1 MFSRRFDT
9 AQVSPL
15 RQHGDTISC
24 GATGSRILV
33 LAAALLAAAPAGS
46 PPGHWSEGPPLPT
59 ARSEVAVAAL
69 GGTVYVVGG
78 YANGSVDQPLV
89 EAYDTAARAWRE
101 RAPLPRG
108 MNHVGLVALDG
119 KLYTVGGF
127 LGQNQVAAADVNAYD
142 PAANRWSARAP
153 LPAKRGSVALA
164 VLDGKIHAVGGRDS
178 ASVGTHDVYD
188 PAADRWSAAAP
199 LPAGEGR
206 DHMGL
211 LAYGGKLYAF
221 AGRFNDF
228 GHNTDLAEVYDPATD
243 RWSELPRVP
252 TARSGGAYAV
262 YHDRL
267 LYVGGERS
275 GGTFTENEAFD
286 PATRTWSALAP
297 LPAGRHGT
305 QAAVVGDAVY
315 VPAGGPVN
323 GGSRQSNTLY
333 VFTQP

>member
-1 MFSRRFDT
+1 MDT
-9 AQVSPL
+9 
-15 RQHGDTISC
+15 
-24 GATGSRILV
+24 RILA

-46 PPGHWSEGPPLPT
+46 PPGRWSEGPPLPT

-69 GGTVYVVGG
+69 GGTIYVVGG

-89 EAYDTAARAWRE
+89 EAYDTGARSWSR

-108 MNHVGLVALDG
+108 LNHVGLAALG
-119 KLYTVGGF
+119 GRLYAVGGF
-127 LGQNQVAAADVNAYD
+127 LAQNRGAVADVNAYD
-142 PAANRWSARAP
+142 PATDRWTPRAP

-164 VLDGKIHAVGGRDS
+164 VLDGKLHAVGGRDTV
-178 ASVGTHDVYD
+178 SVGAHDVYD

-211 LAYGGKLYAF
+211 LAYRGKLYAF
-221 AGRFNDF
+221 GGRFDDF
-228 GHNTDLAEVYDPATD
+228 DHNTDLAEVYDPAAD
-243 RWSELPRVP
+243 RWSELPRLP

-262 YHDRL
+262 FHDQL
-267 LYVGGERS
+267 LYAGGERR

-286 PATRTWSALAP
+286 PAAGTWSELAP

-323 GGSRQSNTLY
+323 GGSRQSSTLY